1 MFRTLKCLEPFLVRA
16 NDPLIYIGDRR
27 SPPYIYIYIGGV
39 GALVESELGRTRPA
53 RGGGGPRPARGGGGQ
68 IRRRPPPGAGETP
81 REGRQLR
88 LSERT

>member
-53 RGGGGPRPARGGGGQ
+53 RGGGGPRPARGQ
-68 IRRRPPPGAGETP
+68 IRPNSDPIPT
-81 REGRQLR
+81 LR
-88 LSERT
+88 AHLAPLYI